1 MENINQNLNFI
12 IQMIHEYGLKTVIV
26 ITLLILLLFVLI
38 IPLIRLFWGL
48 LKNLFTT
55 RKRASKNNWNYQ
67 SQKTVFKFE
76 RTEKKRL
83 EYFEGLEQWDEIILK
98 GGSIYEINHKTY
110 PNRTLKQKILEWD
123 KVVIVITLT
132 PKR

>member
-1 MENINQNLNFI
+1 MEQINLL
-12 IQMIHEYGLKTVIV
+12 IQLVKEYGLVTVIV
-26 ITLLILLLFVLI
+26 LVAVVLLWLVIVYPVL
-38 IPLIRLFWGL
+38 RLFWGF

-55 RKRASKNNWNYQ
+55 RKQASKNNWNYQ

-83 EYFEGLEQWDEIILK
+83 EYFEGLEQWDEIILN
-98 GGSIYEINHKTY
+98 GGSVYEINHKTY

-123 KVVIVITLT
+123 KVEIVITLT
-132 PKR
+132 PKK

>member
-1 MENINQNLNFI
+1 MQQIINLL
-12 IQMIHEYGLKTVIV
+12 IQLVKEYGLVTVI
-26 ITLLILLLFVLI
+26 LLIAVVLLWLLI
-38 IPLIRLFWGL
+38 IYPVLRLFWGF

-67 SQKTVFKFE
+67 SQKTVFKLE

-98 GGSIYEINHKTY
+98 GGSVYEINHKTY

-132 PKR
+132 PKK

>member
-1 MENINQNLNFI
+1 MEQINLL
-12 IQMIHEYGLKTVIV
+12 IQLVKEYGLVTVIV
-26 ITLLILLLFVLI
+26 LVAVVLLWLVIVYPVL
-38 IPLIRLFWGL
+38 RLFWGF

-67 SQKTVFKFE
+67 SQKTVFKLE

-83 EYFEGLEQWDEIILK
+83 EYFEGLEQWDEIILN
-98 GGSIYEINHKTY
+98 GGSVYEINHKTY

-123 KVVIVITLT
+123 KVEIVITLT
-132 PKR
+132 PKK

>member
-38 IPLIRLFWGL
+38 IPLMRLFWGL

>member
-1 MENINQNLNFI
+1 MEQINLL
-12 IQMIHEYGLKTVIV
+12 IQLVKEYGLVTVIV
-26 ITLLILLLFVLI
+26 LIAVVLLWLVIVYPVL
-38 IPLIRLFWGL
+38 RLFWGL

-83 EYFEGLEQWDEIILK
+83 EYFEGLIQCDEIIIN
-98 GGSIYEINHKTY
+98 GVRVYEINQKTNQ
-110 PNRTLKQKILEWD
+110 NRTLKQKILEWD

-132 PKR
+132 PKK

>member
-1 MENINQNLNFI
+1 MEQINLL
-12 IQMIHEYGLKTVIV
+12 IQLVKEYGLVTVIV
-26 ITLLILLLFVLI
+26 LVAVVLLWLVIVDPVL
-38 IPLIRLFWGL
+38 RLFWGF

-67 SQKTVFKFE
+67 SQETVFKFE

-83 EYFEGLEQWDEIILK
+83 EYFEGLEQWDEIILN
-98 GGSIYEINHKTY
+98 GGSVYEINHKTY

-123 KVVIVITLT
+123 KVEIVITLT
-132 PKR
+132 PKK

>member
-1 MENINQNLNFI
+1 MEQINLL
-12 IQMIHEYGLKTVIV
+12 IQLVKEYGLVTVIV
-26 ITLLILLLFVLI
+26 LVAVVLLWLVIVYPVL
-38 IPLIRLFWGL
+38 RLFWGF

-98 GGSIYEINHKTY
+98 GGSVYEINHKTY
-110 PNRTLKQKILEWD
+110 PNRTLKQKLLEWD
-123 KVVIVITLT
+123 KVEIVITLT
-132 PKR
+132 PKK

>member
-1 MENINQNLNFI
+1 MGQISLL
-12 IQMIHEYGLKTVIV
+12 IQLIKEYGPVTVIV
-26 ITLLILLLFVLI
+26 LIAVVLLWLLIVYPVL
-38 IPLIRLFWGL
+38 RLFWGF

-83 EYFEGLEQWDEIILK
+83 EYFEGLKQWGEITLN
-98 GGSIYEINHKTY
+98 GGSVYEINYKAY

-132 PKR
+132 PKK

>member
-1 MENINQNLNFI
+1 MEQISLL
-12 IQMIHEYGLKTVIV
+12 IQLIKEYGPVTVIV
-26 ITLLILLLFVLI
+26 LIAVMLLWLLIVYPVL
-38 IPLIRLFWGL
+38 RLFWGF

-76 RTEKKRL
+76 RTEKKSL
-83 EYFEGLEQWDEIILK
+83 EYFEGLKQWGEITLN
-98 GGSIYEINHKTY
+98 GGSVYEVNYKTY

-132 PKR
+132 PKK

>member
-38 IPLIRLFWGL
+38 IPLMRLFWGL

-98 GGSIYEINHKTY
+98 GDSIYEINHKTY

>member
-1 MENINQNLNFI
+1 MEQINLL
-12 IQMIHEYGLKTVIV
+12 IQLVKEYGLVTVIV
-26 ITLLILLLFVLI
+26 LVAVVLLWLVIVYPVL
-38 IPLIRLFWGL
+38 RLFWGF

-55 RKRASKNNWNYQ
+55 RKRASGNNWNYQ

-83 EYFEGLEQWDEIILK
+83 EYFEGLEQWDEIILN
-98 GGSIYEINHKTY
+98 GGSVYEINHKTY

-123 KVVIVITLT
+123 KVEIVITLT
-132 PKR
+132 PKK